1 MDNPEVT
8 IIILNWNG
16 WDDTIECLESL
27 YQITYSNYDIII
39 VDNHSKDKSIEKIKD
54 YVNGNIR
61 VKSKFF
67 NYNSKNKPIKILEYT
82 KKESLANEIQY
93 KDDLKSDTKL
103 IIIKNEKNYG
113 FAEGNNIGI
122 KYALKNLKPNYILL
136 LNNDTVV
143 DKDFLGE
150 LVRTGENSS
159 DIGVVGP
166 KICYYNEPNRLW
178 SVGRKIGWWS
188 GYLRSINSKF
198 VKEVDWVSGCAFF
211 MRSSLIK
218 KVGLL
223 DSKLFF
229 GWEDIDYC
237 IRITRSNSKVVYNP
251 KSVIKHKVSKSREKL
266 YKNQLLTHYNRIK
279 NRFFFLKVLRKY
291 SSLCQNISQTI
302 TFFLVYLPAVGVV
315 IPLYNSF
322 KDKFFN

>member
-1 MDNPEVT
+1 MDSPKVT

-16 WDDTIECLESL
+16 WEDTIECLESL
-27 YQITYSNYDIII
+27 YQINYSNYDIII
-39 VDNHSKDKSIEKIKD
+39 VDNHSTDKSIEKIKD
-54 YVNGNIR
+54 YANGNIK

-82 KKESLANEIQY
+82 KKESLANETQY
-93 KDDLKSDTKL
+93 KGNSCTKL
-103 IIIKNEKNYG
+103 TIIENEKNYG

-122 KYALKNLKPNYILL
+122 RYALKNLKPNYILL

-150 LVRTGENSS
+150 LVRTGENSN

-166 KICYYNEPNRLW
+166 KICYYNEPNKLW
-178 SVGRKIGWWS
+178 SVGHKIGWWS
-188 GYLRSINSKF
+188 GYLGSINSKF

-211 MRSSLIK
+211 MSSSLIK

-279 NRFFFLKVLRKY
+279 NRFFFLNVLRRY

-302 TFFLVYLPAVGVV
+302 TFFLVYLPVV
-315 IPLYNSF
+315 WVIMPLYNFF